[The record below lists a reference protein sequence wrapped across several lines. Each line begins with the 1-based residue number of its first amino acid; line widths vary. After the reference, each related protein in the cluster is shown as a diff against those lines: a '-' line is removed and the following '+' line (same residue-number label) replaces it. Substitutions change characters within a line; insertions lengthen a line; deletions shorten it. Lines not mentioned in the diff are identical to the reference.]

1 MTDYQDAR
9 AARLQALALLRIG
22 PDFSPD
28 RCVTFLEA
36 LKWRLLNELRG
47 LHEADARND
56 HKELIA
62 QVQEQINALHAQ

>member
-1 MTDYQDAR
+1 M
-9 AARLQALALLRIG
+9 RIG